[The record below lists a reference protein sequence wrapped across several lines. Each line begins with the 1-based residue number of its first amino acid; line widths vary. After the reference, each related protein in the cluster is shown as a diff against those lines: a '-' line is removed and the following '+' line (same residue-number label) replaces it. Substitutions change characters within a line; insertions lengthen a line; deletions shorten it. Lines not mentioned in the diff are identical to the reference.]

1 MGKNMKVGED
11 RSKTATETART
22 SACINDGR
30 VLNRLTSPLRKV
42 LTGLSIGQVL
52 MVAVTAATLGA
63 FVNSNVRILR

>member
-1 MGKNMKVGED
+1 MGKNIKVGED
-11 RSKTATETART
+11 RSKAATGTART
-22 SACINDGR
+22 SAFINDGR